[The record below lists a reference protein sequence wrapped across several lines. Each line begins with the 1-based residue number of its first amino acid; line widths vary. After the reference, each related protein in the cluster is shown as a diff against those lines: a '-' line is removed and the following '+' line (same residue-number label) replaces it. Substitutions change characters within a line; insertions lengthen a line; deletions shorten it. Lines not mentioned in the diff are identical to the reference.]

1 MQVLLCAAIEYAL
14 PSWRNQLCA
23 TKAGERQQK
32 DSGVPV
38 GEGCSEG
45 WVQCWEVEGKDNQ
58 ADRNRNV
65 YLFIFYIFATCL
77 VSGIGDSD
85 ADSAAGAT
93 SAAVCCQLGC
103 LLYAMY
109 FSKPA

>member
-1 MQVLLCAAIEYAL
+1 MCCHRICIAIVAQ
-14 PSWRNQLCA
+14 PTMRHKGGRTP
-23 TKAGERQQK
+23 TKGQWGA
-32 DSGVPV
+32 SG
-38 GEGCSEG
+38 G

>member
-1 MQVLLCAAIEYAL
+1 MRHKGGRT
-14 PSWRNQLCA
+14 P
-23 TKAGERQQK
+23 TKGQWGA
-32 DSGVPV
+32 SGGKGAV

-85 ADSAAGAT
+85 ADSAA
-93 SAAVCCQLGC
+93 SDAACCQLGC